1 MNQENRTIRKKNKR
15 KNHFFTAL
23 LVGMIA
29 ILFIAFLSVQN
40 GSLKTATV
48 MVETVEDKVTAEGVL
63 AFEEELFTSDS
74 DGEALF
80 VYPDGQ
86 RIVSKVKIATVYQ
99 GSIDEKTK
107 EKLLI
112 ANNNIKQSET
122 RLNNKVNMPSD
133 PAMAKKEISSIANSV
148 AVETD
153 ALDYSNVYQ
162 YKNDIISRVDYIH
175 SKSGNESLE
184 AKNIQQLKAQIAE
197 IENSIQYAKK
207 QYYNT
212 QTGIFS
218 TKIDGFENLIHHQ
231 NVKNISAKDLASVL
245 KADPEISSGVT
256 AGVPFCKVINNY
268 RWYIS
273 GLFPSEKIEQLK
285 SGSSVKIRI
294 PGLSAVAVKGTVVS
308 ISEPE
313 NNRCAVVI
321 SSTEHIE
328 GLFESRLMQF
338 ELIKQECSGFRIPT
352 QAITELDGE
361 EGVFVIRSGVAKFRP
376 VHKVYEEKNFV
387 LSETDAESELGNA
400 SGLVLYDLVILE
412 PEKVYEDKII
422 KDYAT

>member
-1 MNQENRTIRKKNKR
+1 MNQENRNVRKQNRK

-23 LVGMIA
+23 LVGIIT
-29 ILFIAFLSVQN
+29 ILLIAFLSLQN
-40 GSLKTATV
+40 GSLKTATA
-48 MVETVEDKVTAEGVL
+48 MVETVEDKMTTQGVL

-99 GSIDEKTK
+99 GSIDEDTK

-122 RLNNKVNMPSD
+122 RLSNKVNMPSD
-133 PAMAKKEISSIANSV
+133 PAMAKKEISQISNSV

-162 YKNDIISRVDYIH
+162 YKNDIISRIDYINLQ
-175 SKSGNESLE
+175 SGKESLE
-184 AKNIQQLKAQIAE
+184 SKNIQQLKAEIAE
-197 IENSIQYAKK
+197 IEHSINYAKK

-218 TKIDGFENLIHHQ
+218 TKIDGFENLIHHK
-231 NVKNISAKDLASVL
+231 NVQDITVADLDAIL
-245 KADPEISSGVT
+245 KTKPEMKSGV
-256 AGVPFCKVINNY
+256 AAEVPFCKVINNFK
-268 RWYIS
+268 WYIS
-273 GLFPSEKIEQLK
+273 GLFSVEELAELK

-313 NNRCAVVI
+313 NDRCAVVI
-321 SSTEHIE
+321 SSTEHID
-328 GLFESRLMQF
+328 GLFESRMMQF
-338 ELIKQECSGFRIPT
+338 ELIKQECSGFRIPRE
-352 QAITELDGE
+352 AITTIDGE

-376 VHKVYEEKNFV
+376 IQKVYEEKNFV
-387 LSETDAESELGNA
+387 LSENDAAAELGNSA
-400 SGLVLYDLVILE
+400 GIVLYDLVILE
-412 PEKVYEDKII
+412 PENVYEDKII